1 MFAFP
6 NLAAKT
12 SQFGGLAIGI
22 VLVACA
28 CIGATAEPPG
38 RQEREVSARLQAAH
52 ATPLMAS
59 WKTAILSAGHP
70 ELVFVRTLPKNLQ
83 LPRAPRHRSER
94 PSSATAD
101 AEAVTLRSFLGLLR
115 DDIHRAFIPD
125 GYLAHPLSGHPSEL
139 LRPPSLTA

>member
-1 MFAFP
+1 MTASP

-52 ATPLMAS
+52 GICLTAP
-59 WKTAILSAGHP
+59 WKTATLTAGHP
-70 ELVFVRTLPKNLQ
+70 DLVFLRTLPKNLQ

-101 AEAVTLRSFLGLLR
+101 AEAVTMRSLLGLLR
-115 DDIHRAFIPD
+115 DDLHRAFVPD